1 MATLVLERER
11 KINLYDAEI
20 EEAALQVIARRQ
32 PVAQDLRAVFAI
44 DKVVTELERAA
55 DEAKKLALAVL
66 ADSESNGFRPGAAT
80 AREARQLGRLAVLMI
95 RASLEA
101 FDRLDPAAAAAVI
114 HQDQEMDSEYAAA
127 LRRILT
133 RAMEDVRQTQAAIEA
148 AFIMRSLERIGD
160 HARNIARHVGFIG
173 GQFDPDR
180 DGRAA
185 GVALRQELVGI
196 AVQARVPVPIVR
208 RRGPD
213 PGQWSSSDCR
223 GSGSTHA
230 RAPLPRLSSRI
241 ESSMSTLKEKD
252 MSRFKTGLEDRSA
265 LVAGCS
271 SRCSGRCSRASRRS
285 WMPPEVLREIAGW
298 PPGARRPSQPGP
310 TTIDA

>member
-1 MATLVLERER
+1 VALTLEGHTARAFDGDLSGLHLQAVAMGALVIEQVQLAVNAYSGWDRGVATLVLERER

-66 ADSESNGFRPGAAT
+66 ADSEANGFRPGAAT

-95 RASLEA
+95 RAALEA
-101 FDRLDPAAAAAVI
+101 FDRLDPAAAGDVI
-114 HQDQEMDSEYAAA
+114 RQDEEMDAEYAAA

-133 RAMEDVRQTQAAIEA
+133 RAMEDMRQVQSAIEA

-173 GQFDPDR
+173 GHFDPN
-180 DGRAA
+180 AT
-185 GVALRQELVGI
+185 GV
-196 AVQARVPVPIVR
+196 
-208 RRGPD
+208 
-213 PGQWSSSDCR
+213 
-223 GSGSTHA
+223 
-230 RAPLPRLSSRI
+230 LP
-241 ESSMSTLKEKD
+241 
-252 MSRFKTGLEDRSA
+252 
-265 LVAGCS
+265 
-271 SRCSGRCSRASRRS
+271 ASFT
-285 WMPPEVLREIAGW
+285 VKN
-298 PPGARRPSQPGP
+298 
-310 TTIDA
+310 